1 MYQIH
6 NFPCFSTPVSGCLN
20 HIQFSKNLK
29 KKKKKILTSQQ
40 TRTVLRKERFQEI
53 LEYRW
58 QVEQSVVRR
67 EVEGHSESDRTM
79 ISSGSHWVA
88 TLTWKHKQWRV
99 RMWNFWLN
107 WNQSVHLHTVLT
119 IRADSWTTIINSCSY
134 TESSLTCTHLVS
146 FGRRRR
152 LRAADYFLGWR
163 VCSCWLCLLRRIA
176 AINTHLQ
183 WDIYI
188 TEGRDDG
195 RTWSEVRR
203 EIKRQKKINK
213 KRKNKKMVWQLS

>member
-40 TRTVLRKERFQEI
+40 TSMVLRKERFQEI
-53 LEYRW
+53 LEYRR

-107 WNQSVHLHTVLT
+107 WTSLTFSQMISWVWSGFFFIFIHLHTVLT

-146 FGRRRR
+146 FGRRCR

-195 RTWSEVRR
+195 WT
-203 EIKRQKKINK
+203 
-213 KRKNKKMVWQLS
+213 

>member
-107 WNQSVHLHTVLT
+107 WTSLTFSQMISWVWSGFFFIFIHLHTVLT
-119 IRADSWTTIINSCSY
+119 IRADSCHY
-134 TESSLTCTHLVS
+134 DH
-146 FGRRRR
+146 
-152 LRAADYFLGWR
+152 
-163 VCSCWLCLLRRIA
+163 
-176 AINTHLQ
+176 
-183 WDIYI
+183 
-188 TEGRDDG
+188 
-195 RTWSEVRR
+195 
-203 EIKRQKKINK
+203 
-213 KRKNKKMVWQLS
+213 